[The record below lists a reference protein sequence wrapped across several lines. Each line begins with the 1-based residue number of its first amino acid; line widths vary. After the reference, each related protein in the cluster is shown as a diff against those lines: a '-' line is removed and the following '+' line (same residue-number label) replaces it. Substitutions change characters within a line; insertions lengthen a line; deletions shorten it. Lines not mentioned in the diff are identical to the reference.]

1 MPFAPHEI
9 ENRKF
14 VVALR
19 GYHTDEVDA
28 FLRAVAADYRA
39 LLETMDKRAATSEE
53 LLAEIQHVVQSTR
66 DGSEHEAAEIRRA
79 AAEQAAEVRAA
90 GDREA
95 AAVRAAAHEEIE
107 ACYAE
112 IARQADQLQRVEAT
126 MRMRLHALEQTI
138 GDAKQI
144 VDHMQSG
151 AMPEPSLNGDM
162 LTVAR

>member
-66 DGSEHEAAEIRRA
+66 DAAEH
-79 AAEQAAEVRAA
+79 
-90 GDREA
+90 EA

-112 IARQADQLQRVEAT
+112 IARQADQLQRVEGA

-151 AMPEPSLNGDM
+151 FVPEPSLNGGG